1 MNFVG
6 QNKYPET
13 VKLVLPLF
21 HDINNLYKKFGGN
34 LETLNI
40 HLNLYA
46 IIIK

>member
-13 VKLVLPLF
+13 VKLVLLLF
-21 HDINNLYKKFGGN
+21 HNIYNLYKKFGAI
-34 LETLNI
+34 LETWNI